1 MPKYKKILT
10 MDDLVKFCQEQSY
23 DRFNSQVSGYQLA
36 VKIPTTFEEVESVD
50 DNHRGMMKL
59 KFRIFHT
66 ELNRNNSYVSKEAAE
81 DAMKTI
87 ADRPILAAIHQL
99 DNGEWDF
106 ESHEMEIVT
115 NDEGESEL
123 HYIESQVGSFSSEP
137 AFWEH
142 DDELNKDYVCAYGYI
157 STQYT
162 KAAEIIQRKNG
173 TKNSCELVIDEMAY
187 NAQDKYLDLIKFYVN
202 GSTLL
207 GAHDDGTEIQE
218 GMVGSRA
225 DIAEFSVDNNSVQY
239 SQNENLIQI
248 IQELKQSLDNY
259 IAKENSKKGGQ
270 EMLFDELC
278 KQYGVTVDDIEFEY
292 EGLSDE
298 ELKSAFAEAFA
309 DEGEDPAEEGDPEPG
324 SDPESEEDEKPEDDS
339 DDENKIVYSVSI
351 DGKLKE
357 FSLSLNDQIYAL
369 QTLVNDTYGDA
380 DNDWYTCE
388 VYDDEKVVVMHGWCR
403 SFRQSYKVK
412 KDTFSLV
419 GDRVEVFAKWLTED
433 EISKLD
439 AMKANY
445 AVLEDKVQRYES
457 EPDKIEI
464 IESSDYDFVRETDEF
479 AKLSTKESLF
489 DLSVDEVK
497 TKADEILLNYVKAG
511 NFKVNEKP
519 VAKKMFAATTK
530 KTGRYGNIFS
540 K

>member
-218 GMVGSRA
+218 GMIGSRA

-239 SQNENLIQI
+239 SQNEDLIQI

-464 IESSDYDFVRETDEF
+464 IESSDYDFVRETEEF

-511 NFKVNEKP
+511 NFKANEKP